1 MYNTFFAIAIFL
13 FAHVLCQT
21 PSTYFVNP
29 PAAGGEL
36 FFAENK
42 AYAVGS
48 VIDIQ
53 WVTDEDDYNIF
64 LWQQSLGV
72 QSAAEGS
79 GPIYT
84 KILGSDEE
92 GGFSWTVTPQQFSLN
107 QSNVF
112 FLALTP
118 AGAQDLDG
126 ATTSHYINLTAASDT
141 APLNTTPLVSSPAS
155 STLAP
160 STQAT
165 STSKPT
171 TTATATST
179 PSPVPP
185 APQTASPSTSSS
197 STTIGVG
204 VGLGL
209 GIPLLLLIGFI
220 AIPRRYRRKLFA
232 AKPPSYANSIDRD
245 NVYTFSAQPAKSY
258 IGELPSR
265 ELGHSSLAES
275 RPNVHAEAVELD
287 GWQMRMS
294 RAGRTVANNS

>member
-1 MYNTFFAIAIFL
+1 MYNIFL
-13 FAHVLCQT
+13 VVGVCLFVHVLCQT

-29 PAAGGEL
+29 PAAGDEL

-42 AYAVGS
+42 AYDVGS

-72 QSAAEGS
+72 QSAAAGS
-79 GPIYT
+79 SPIYT

-92 GGFSWTVTPQQFSLN
+92 GGFSWTVTLQQFSLN

-118 AGAQDLDG
+118 AGAQDLNG
-126 ATTSHYINLTAASDT
+126 ATTSHYINLTAAPDI
-141 APLNTTPLVSSPAS
+141 APVVSSPTS
-155 STLAP
+155 STLA
-160 STQAT
+160 SSIQVT
-165 STSKPT
+165 STLIPT
-171 TTATATST
+171 MTATVTST
-179 PSPVPP
+179 PQPVPP
-185 APQTASPSTSSS
+185 ASQTTGTSSSSS

-220 AIPRRYRRKLFA
+220 AVPRRYRRKLFA
-232 AKPPSYANSIDRD
+232 AKPPSYANSIERD
-245 NVYTFSAQPAKSY
+245 NVYSISAQPAKGY

-265 ELGHSSLAES
+265 ELGRPSLET
-275 RPNVHAEAVELD
+275 RQNMHAEAVELD

-294 RAGRTVANNS
+294 RAGRAPANNS